1 MKQEPLTN
9 LIYRKFK
16 VFGRSQLL
24 LATGH
29 VHTVVHCQSPSG
41 DGSYLHVL
49 SHRWHNSQKDCIY
62 GRTHFSCRR

>member
-1 MKQEPLTN
+1 MLNFAVRPMFM
-9 LIYRKFK
+9 YRNFK

-41 DGSYLHVL
+41 DGSYL
-49 SHRWHNSQKDCIY
+49 CM
-62 GRTHFSCRR
+62 F